1 MAIITNAKDLNQLIL
16 TITIS
21 VVMLIGGLTW
31 ICILANRSIKDVNQK
46 TTAQIVE
53 ERYQSCITNS
63 YADKVKDCE
72 RAKQ

>member
-1 MAIITNAKDLNQLIL
+1 MAITIKEVNQLII
-16 TITIS
+16 TITVCI
-21 VVMLIGGLTW
+21 VMLIGGLTW

-53 ERYQSCITNS
+53 ERYQSCVANS
-63 YADKVKDCE
+63 HADKVKDCE